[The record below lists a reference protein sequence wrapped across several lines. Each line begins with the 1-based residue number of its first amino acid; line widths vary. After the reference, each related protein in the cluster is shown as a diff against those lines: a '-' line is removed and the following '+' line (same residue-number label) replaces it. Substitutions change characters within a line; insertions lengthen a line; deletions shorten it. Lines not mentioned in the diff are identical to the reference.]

1 MYYIGPRSRKI
12 KKVKTWTPQ
21 CAGHTGGRADRTD
34 ERADGTHGRA
44 DGTNGRAGH
53 NGRASGP

>member
-1 MYYIGPRSRKI
+1 MLIGYIGPRSRKI

-34 ERADGTHGRA
+34 ERADGT
-44 DGTNGRAGH
+44 NGRAGH